1 MPSRPQDDLEPL
13 ALAPAPA
20 PRPPQDL
27 MGLRLAQEKAL
38 KRQLEEEQK
47 LKPGGVGAPSS
58 SSSASASARSGP
70 PQPDEA
76 VDFREE
82 GPEGETPAIFI
93 SVDDDSGLPEATLL
107 DSSLEGP
114 LPKVGLAT
122 RSSGGRTPG
131 PGAACL
137 GAQVRRRGGHTHT
150 AGIDR
155 PPLLSPGGS
164 SGRGLEG
171 GEEPPDP
178 HPSRRRPPENPQ
190 PPLHSRG
197 GSRGPRD
204 QGQQL
209 TDLVGKGGEGR
220 GRGGVL
226 CLSKKNKKKKIVGLG
241 RGCSLSSR
249 HLSHGSPRPRL
260 EAPWAAPARKPPP
273 APSLPW

>member
-1 MPSRPQDDLEPL
+1 MRPSRPQDDLEPL
-13 ALAPAPA
+13 ALAPAPAPA

-70 PQPDEA
+70 PPPDEA

-122 RSSGGRTPG
+122 GAAEEETRQGPGCPKGGGR
-131 PGAACL
+131 A
-137 GAQVRRRGGHTHT
+137 H
-150 AGIDR
+150 
-155 PPLLSPGGS
+155 
-164 SGRGLEG
+164 
-171 GEEPPDP
+171 P
-178 HPSRRRPPENPQ
+178 HRS
-190 PPLHSRG
+190 
-197 GSRGPRD
+197 
-204 QGQQL
+204 
-209 TDLVGKGGEGR
+209 
-220 GRGGVL
+220 
-226 CLSKKNKKKKIVGLG
+226 
-241 RGCSLSSR
+241 
-249 HLSHGSPRPRL
+249 
-260 EAPWAAPARKPPP
+260 
-273 APSLPW
+273 